1 MGILKGGECSIFN
14 LFLIYIA
21 EKKMT
26 ELSLNLNSL
35 PLEIIT
41 QDVKVKQSGVN
52 VPVIRVNY

>member
-1 MGILKGGECSIFN
+1 
-14 LFLIYIA
+14 
-21 EKKMT
+21 MT

-41 QDVKVKQSGVN
+41 QDVKFKQSGVN

>member
-1 MGILKGGECSIFN
+1 
-14 LFLIYIA
+14 
-21 EKKMT
+21 MT